1 MTVKKSPHPLK
12 RVCINLREGD
22 WEWLQENHEQLGAG
36 KVVRELVINYIE
48 SSKRRIEEKA
58 AQLQLNLGDIAS

>member
-22 WEWLQENHEQLGAG
+22 WEWLMLNHQLGAG

-48 SSKRRIEEKA
+48 QEQRKIERQA
-58 AQLQLNLGDIAS
+58 AQLELNLGDII